1 MISLPEE
8 NNEKL
13 CAIKCCYNRM
23 RTQMVFYS
31 LKNFPMLHVLFKAL
45 GITEILCS
53 KKLYS
58 LVYIKMS
65 EEKKMEK

>member
-1 MISLPEE
+1 
-8 NNEKL
+8 
-13 CAIKCCYNRM
+13 M

-31 LKNFPMLHVLFKAL
+31 LKNFPMLHVLFKAV

-65 EEKKMEK
+65 EEKKLEK